1 MCARFVQKMSYK
13 YEFSEGEL
21 KPLVDIQTML
31 EDDDPLQQFSKF
43 MEKVEPPAK
52 EAKKDIS
59 VAIAEV
65 QDDVASH
72 SDSSLTSMQGATE
85 REDVQSSHYVI
96 TFFNPETGKAE
107 VLGVSSEIRVKD
119 YAKKVIE
126 ESLGQQSTLPLYTF
140 IATPIIRKEVNPYL
154 LEDLINNMEYGT
166 PPPFGGSVKI
176 STEKSAAILR
186 EKAASVKQSEIVA
199 VSRLEQRQKNKRAD
213 EIQEPVIVATSE
225 VKKEKP
231 SNLSAEHYNK
241 ALRADQHDKALR
253 AKHNE
258 PEQFGT
264 KQLIEPVPIDIEH
277 VPINAGRS
285 IKSSAHSSEIVSA
298 TQNTKLVKASEQL
311 PHSVSVSQKK
321 EKTYVPA
328 IKSEVV
334 LEPSVKH
341 AIEESIVRKERAE
354 TDIGQEIV
362 SIERVVVSIRD
373 RHIPLEKAILALPPI
388 TRARFSAVVKK
399 KHLPASMI
407 LSLLEKDISFLKSVK
422 KKLATLSFDD
432 LLSVVRAV
440 KSLSAK

>member
-1 MCARFVQKMSYK
+1 MSYK

-59 VAIAEV
+59 VAIAEI

-72 SDSSLTSMQGATE
+72 SDSSMSSVQGTSE

-107 VLGVSSEIRVKD
+107 ILGVSSEIRVKD
-119 YAKKVIE
+119 YAKKVVE

-140 IATPIIRKEVNPYL
+140 IATPIIRKEVNPYI
-154 LEDLINNMEYGT
+154 LEDIIKNMEYDT

-186 EKAASVKQSEIVA
+186 EKAASIKQSETVA
-199 VSRLEQRQKNKRAD
+199 VSRLEQRQSESRQKHKRADDKRAD
-213 EIQEPVIVATSE
+213 EIQEPIIVAASE
-225 VKKEKP
+225 EAKDNLEK
-231 SNLSAEHYNK
+231 SEKIRAE
-241 ALRADQHDKALR
+241 QS
-253 AKHNE
+253 
-258 PEQFGT
+258 GT
-264 KQLIEPVPIDIEH
+264 KQSFEPVSIKFES
-277 VPINAGRS
+277 VPI
-285 IKSSAHSSEIVSA
+285 KSGHPVKSPAHSSEIIVT
-298 TQNTKLVKASEQL
+298 TQNPEPVAAPKQSQPIIST
-311 PHSVSVSQKK
+311 PQKK
-321 EKTYVPA
+321 GKFAAHNP
-328 IKSEVV
+328 KSEIV

-354 TDIGQEIV
+354 KDISQEIV

-373 RHIPLEKAILALPPI
+373 KHIPLEKAILALPPI
-388 TRARFSAVVKK
+388 TRARFSAVVRK
-399 KHLPASMI
+399 KHLPASTI
-407 LSLLEKDISFLKSVK
+407 ISLLEKDISFLKSVK
-422 KKLATLSFDD
+422 KKLATLSFEG
-432 LLSVVRAV
+432 LLALVRAI